1 VELELLGAL
10 PWNPPGLGFTTHAQ
24 PEAALSTG
32 AHLLGPVAEAL
43 VQCLAAAGD
52 GVRQNTPNDSHIDTL
67 PPERDT
73 IVVST

>member
-1 VELELLGAL
+1 MDK
-10 PWNPPGLGFTTHAQ
+10 WS
-24 PEAALSTG
+24 LSTG